1 MSPVER
7 EEGIC
12 RLLVEVPATPLLPFP
27 AYYSPDPAAC
37 RPERGGVLGYAGGG
51 VAVQRR
57 SVRLGHGGAF
67 KSGDCAILACA
78 SGVSP
83 VNKLVGS
90 PLVGIFSLVI
100 SALLIW

>member
-1 MSPVER
+1 M
-7 EEGIC
+7 
-12 RLLVEVPATPLLPFP
+12 
-27 AYYSPDPAAC
+27 
-37 RPERGGVLGYAGGG
+37 
-51 VAVQRR
+51 QRR

-67 KSGDCAILACA
+67 KSGDCPIVACA

>member
-1 MSPVER
+1 MQ
-7 EEGIC
+7 
-12 RLLVEVPATPLLPFP
+12 PA
-27 AYYSPDPAAC
+27 
-37 RPERGGVLGYAGGG
+37 
-51 VAVQRR
+51 VAFSWATVG
-57 SVRLGHGGAF
+57 LF
-67 KSGDCAILACA
+67 KSGDCPIVACA

>member
-37 RPERGGVLGYAGGG
+37 GPERGGG

-67 KSGDCAILACA
+67 KSGDCPILTCA